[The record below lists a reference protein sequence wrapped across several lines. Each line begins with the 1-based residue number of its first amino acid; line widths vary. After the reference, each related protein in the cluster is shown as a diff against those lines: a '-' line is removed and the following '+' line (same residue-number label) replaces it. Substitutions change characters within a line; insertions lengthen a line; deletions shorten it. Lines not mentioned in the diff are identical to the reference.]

1 MAAPVGQNNWRF
13 CTKCYC
19 LWWNGNPT
27 NGVCPAGGEHLA
39 TASGSGRTSAPAP
52 TFAGGSASWD
62 IILIADPVPYP
73 GTE

>member
-13 CTKCYC
+13 CNKCYA
-19 LWWNGNPT
+19 LWWNGYPD
-27 NGVCPAGGEHLA
+27 NGKCAAGGEHA
-39 TASGSGRTSAPAP
+39 AVGFGK
-52 TFAGGSASWD
+52 GGSWD

>member
-19 LWWNGNPT
+19 LWWNGYSG
-27 NGVCPAGGEHLA
+27 NGVCAAGGQHDAFSSGPGTA
-39 TASGSGRTSAPAP
+39 TAPANP
-52 TFAGGSASWD
+52 QGGTASWD